1 MAHRLEVR
9 DFKSSVQTKEGPKE
23 ILKGVN
29 FEALSGEI
37 HVLMGPNGSG
47 KSTLAYSLMDHPDY
61 FTSGSV
67 KLDGKEMDLMTP
79 EERAKEGLFLGMQYP
94 VEVPGVPLTNFLRT
108 SLKALKGEA
117 PALRSW
123 PAILKGY
130 MERLKI
136 DPQFAYRNV
145 NEGFSGGE
153 KKRAEILQLE
163 VLKPK
168 FAILDEI
175 DSGLDVDALKIVSE
189 GICRSHE
196 EGCGIILIT
205 HYARILKYVKPDFVH
220 LFYKGRIAMSG
231 GKDLAYRIEEEGYDD
246 ILGSLL

>member
-1 MAHRLEVR
+1 MAHRLEVSN
-9 DFKSSVQTKEGPKE
+9 FKSSVQTKEGPKE
-23 ILKGVN
+23 ILNGVD
-29 FEALSGEI
+29 FTALSTEI
-37 HVLMGPNGSG
+37 HVFMGPNGSG
-47 KSTLAYSLMDHPDY
+47 KSTLACSLMNHPDY
-61 FTSGSV
+61 STSGSI
-67 KLDGKEMDLMTP
+67 KLDGKEMDPMTSD
-79 EERAKEGLFLGMQYP
+79 ERAREGLFLGMQYP
-94 VEVPGVPLTNFLRT
+94 VEVPGVPLSNFLRT
-108 SLKALKGEA
+108 ALRAIKGEA
-117 PALRSW
+117 PSLKSW

-130 MERLKI
+130 MEGLKI
-136 DPQFAYRNV
+136 DPRFAYRKV

-220 LFYKGRIAMSG
+220 LFYKGHIALSG
-231 GKDLAYRIEEEGYDD
+231 GENLAYEIEERGYNSV
-246 ILGSLL
+246 L